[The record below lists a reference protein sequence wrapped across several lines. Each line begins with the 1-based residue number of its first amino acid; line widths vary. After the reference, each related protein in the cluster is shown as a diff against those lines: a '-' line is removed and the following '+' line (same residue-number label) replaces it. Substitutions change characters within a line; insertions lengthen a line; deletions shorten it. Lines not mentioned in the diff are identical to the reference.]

1 MDMATTT
8 DRKDD
13 AMITVNLKGREYQI
27 NTDWCV
33 ESNIYY
39 SYEIT
44 GKRGASGA
52 LLVYKPQ
59 AFGTCAR
66 VLFISELERM
76 SDFDMTV
83 AISEQTDLIALAASE
98 EVAA

>member
-1 MDMATTT
+1 MATTT
-8 DRKDD
+8 HKEQ
-13 AMITVNLKGREYQI
+13 AMQTITIKGREYQV
-27 NTDWCV
+27 NTEKCA
-33 ESNIYY
+33 ESDIFYA
-39 SYEIT
+39 YEIT

-66 VLFISELERM
+66 VLWISELERV

-83 AISEQTDLIALAASE
+83 AISQQTDLIARAGAE
-98 EVAA
+98 EVTA

>member
-1 MDMATTT
+1 
-8 DRKDD
+8 
-13 AMITVNLKGREYQI
+13 MITVTLKGREYQI

-33 ESNIYY
+33 ESDIYY

-52 LLVYKPQ
+52 LLVYKPET
-59 AFGTCAR
+59 FGTCAR
-66 VLFISELERM
+66 VIWISELQRM

-83 AISEQTDLIALAASE
+83 AISEQTDLIALAAE
-98 EVAA
+98 GVAS